1 MQDKDAEQEPK
12 YWFSL
17 GPLKFG
23 RSEDTTPIGACGA
36 PVTSPVVLVPPGQ
49 TDLSAGVSGQYTAIG
64 RSSLCWKVSLV
75 QFS

>member
-1 MQDKDAEQEPK
+1 M
-12 YWFSL
+12 YRFSL

-23 RSEDTTPIGACGA
+23 RSEDTTPIGGA
-36 PVTSPVVLVPPGQ
+36 PVTSLVVLVPPRQ

-64 RSSLCWKVSLV
+64 RPSLCWQVSLV